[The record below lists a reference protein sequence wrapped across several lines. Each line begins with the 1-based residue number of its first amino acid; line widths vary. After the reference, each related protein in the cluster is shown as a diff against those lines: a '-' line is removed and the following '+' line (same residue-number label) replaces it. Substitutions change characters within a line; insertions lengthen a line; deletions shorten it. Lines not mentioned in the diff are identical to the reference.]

1 MAMPTFT
8 LVIEEEFQTI
18 DPHTR
23 ELRSHMSKIVE
34 DGRIT
39 LHEQVKAE
47 MHEAVVEV
55 GWVLRM
61 WVLKGVLTAV
71 AEEVEARDLLEEWL
85 EVVEVEVAVTQEMM
99 HH

>member
-1 MAMPTFT
+1 MGEVVAA
-8 LVIEEEFQTI
+8 
-18 DPHTR
+18 R
-23 ELRSHMSKIVE
+23 EMLFVS
-34 DGRIT
+34 
-39 LHEQVKAE
+39 A
-47 MHEAVVEV
+47 EAVVEV

>member
-1 MAMPTFT
+1 
-8 LVIEEEFQTI
+8 
-18 DPHTR
+18 
-23 ELRSHMSKIVE
+23 
-34 DGRIT
+34 
-39 LHEQVKAE
+39 
-47 MHEAVVEV
+47 VEV